1 MATIMSSFITEGSRE
16 RRAELTRPRARANSD
31 LQTLHA
37 KDAIAARGQR
47 LAVGRGINQ
56 AGRPGISL
64 FLQKLGVQYL
74 VHLFA
79 DWLEVL

>member
-47 LAVGRGINQ
+47 FVGRGINQ